1 MKNWEA
7 QWIWTAGHE
16 SENNVYA
23 EARKTFQLDSPAAKA
38 DIRIT
43 ANQHYKLSINGKEVG
58 RGPSPSD
65 NQWKYFDSYD
75 AAPYL
80 QSGDNI
86 IAVTA
91 YNFGTERIVTNQMQ
105 GPGGILLQLDIYN
118 SDTAQADIT
127 IASGADW
134 KCRRSPRWVAGTSR
148 QHYWGG
154 FREIYLASA
163 EDGWE
168 QASYSDAAWPAARV
182 VAEAEQL
189 DSPWPRLLPRE
200 IPRLKE
206 SLRQPKALIGCE
218 AFLGHI
224 SSADSLL
231 EGADVEPQNKG
242 LTIDASVPGSYPQ
255 VTYDF
260 DREVVGYTELVV
272 EAPEG
277 GVLQLF
283 YGEALELE
291 LLDTFMLKK
300 GTNRLS
306 PFGRRAFRY
315 LKLAV
320 QSTLQPITIQEL
332 NLRFVH
338 YPFPEHGSFRSSDEL
353 LDRIWETGKYTT
365 LVNSQDH
372 FEDCPLREKALW
384 VADAVVMAKVA
395 YQVFGETAIVRKSL
409 LQSARNQNEDGSIP
423 GTGPEKNTFVL
434 PDFCAHWL
442 YGVKEYYAYNGDVSF
457 LQEVWPNIVKL
468 SEWFA
473 AQEDSEGLFSRAD
486 RNGWWCFI
494 DWSEDIERKDRVTAI
509 SCFYYKFLKLSAEIS
524 DVLGEKRGAEFSRK
538 AVRLRAAIRDRLR
551 IPGSKLFADCMTDEG
566 LSGSVTAQTNFAAVW
581 SGITEDDEAAEFIR
595 DVYLTGRLP
604 RIRGAFFYHIV
615 LETLFNHGFASEA
628 VEQIR
633 YYWGAM
639 LDRGAKTWWETF
651 DPELPFCTIP
661 SPYQGHTPTYL
672 QDAIPVSHSHGWGAS
687 PTNLL
692 TSEVLGV
699 NVANLGTG
707 VVTLSPTIVSGVT
720 WVEGVVPTPMG
731 DIHASWRTEDNG
743 QVRYEAVMPSG
754 LKWTGNGLHD
764 VQVEQLG
771 DTVRMTGQIGS
782 GGSGGIQVS
791 EPTSISGQE

>member
-1 MKNWEA
+1 MKTWEA

-16 SENNVYA
+16 SDNNVYA
-23 EARKTFQLDSPAAKA
+23 EARKTFQLDSLPAKA
-38 DIRIT
+38 DLRIT
-43 ANQHYKLSINGKEVG
+43 ANQQYKLFINGKEAG
-58 RGPSPSD
+58 RGPSPS
-65 NQWKYFDSYD
+65 NNLWKYFDSYD
-75 AAPYL
+75 AASYL
-80 QSGDNI
+80 QAGVNI

-105 GPGGILLQLDIYN
+105 GPGGILLQLDLYN
-118 SDTAQADIT
+118 ADADDADLT
-127 IASGADW
+127 IATGPDW
-134 KCRRSPRWVAGTSR
+134 KCRRSPRWTANPSR

-168 QASYSDAAWPAARV
+168 QADYSDAAWPAARV
-182 VAEAEQL
+182 VAGAEQP
-189 DSPWPRLLPRE
+189 DSPWPRLIPRE

-206 SLRQPKALIGCE
+206 SLRQPKAVIGSE
-218 AFLGHI
+218 SFLGQIIH
-224 SSADSLL
+224 AESLL
-231 EGADVEPQNKG
+231 VGASAELRQKG
-242 LTIDASVPGSYPQ
+242 LTVDASVPGSFPQ
-255 VTYDF
+255 ITYDF
-260 DREVVGYTELVV
+260 DREVVGYPELVV
-272 EAPEG
+272 DAPEG

-283 YGEALELE
+283 YGESLEVE
-291 LLDTFMLKK
+291 LTDTFMLKK

-306 PFGRRAFRY
+306 SFGRRAFRY
-315 LKLAV
+315 MKLAV
-320 QSTLQPITIQEL
+320 QATMQPIVIQEL

-338 YPFPEHGSFRSSDEL
+338 YPFPEQGSFRSSDEL

-365 LVNSQDH
+365 LVNTQDH
-372 FEDCPLREKALW
+372 FEDCPHREKALW
-384 VADAVVMAKVA
+384 VADAVVMAKVV
-395 YQVFGETAIVRKSL
+395 YQVFGDAAIVRKCL

-442 YGVKEYYAYNGDVSF
+442 YGVKEYYDYSGDVSF

-473 AQEDSEGLFSRAD
+473 AQEDAEGLFSRAD

-494 DWSEDIERKDRVTAI
+494 DWSDDIERKDRVTAI
-509 SCFYYKFLKLSAEIS
+509 SCFYYKFLKLAAEIS
-524 DVLGEKRGAEFSRK
+524 DVLGEKRGAEFNRK
-538 AVRLRAAIRDRLR
+538 AMRLRAAVRDRLR

-581 SGITEDDEAAEFIR
+581 SGITDEEEAVEFIR
-595 DVYLTGRLP
+595 DVYLTGSLP

-615 LETLFNHGFASEA
+615 LETLFRHGFANEA

-639 LDRGAKTWWETF
+639 LDRGARTWWETF

-699 NVANLGTG
+699 DASNLGSG
-707 VVTLSPTIVSGVT
+707 MVTLSPTIVDGVT
-720 WVEGVVPTPMG
+720 WAEGVIPTPSG
-731 DIHASWRTEDNG
+731 DIQASWRTGDDG
-743 QVRYEAVMPSG
+743 KLHYEVLMPAG
-754 LKWTGNGLHD
+754 LKWTGSGLHD

-771 DTVRMTGQIGS
+771 DTVRITGEIIPGSIGA
-782 GGSGGIQVS
+782 GA
-791 EPTSISGQE
+791 PTSIQP